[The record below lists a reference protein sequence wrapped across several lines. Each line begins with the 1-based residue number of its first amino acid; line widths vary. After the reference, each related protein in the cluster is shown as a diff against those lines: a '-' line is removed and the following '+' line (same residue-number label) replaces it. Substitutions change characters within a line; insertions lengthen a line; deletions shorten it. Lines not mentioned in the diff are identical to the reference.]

1 MATRSLVVKIGTT
14 SVTDVTGGVAQ
25 DALEQVARDVVE
37 LRDQHPPAQAILF
50 PDFTATITRT
60 PEFSLVRYRS
70 GIPVGVGQ
78 RQLRLRNLERAA
90 PAILIDG

>member
-1 MATRSLVVKIGTT
+1 VSPHEV
-14 SVTDVTGGVAQ
+14 
-25 DALEQVARDVVE
+25 DVVE

-60 PEFSLVRYRS
+60 PEFTLVRYRS